1 MVTVCESHGNAKLNL
16 LRVYVTTKC
25 FVLNAPTIEYMYQSI
40 RKEITVRHPLIK
52 YH

>member
-1 MVTVCESHGNAKLNL
+1 MMIMRGEFTLSALEYKFL
-16 LRVYVTTKC
+16 LWH
-25 FVLNAPTIEYMYQSI
+25 FEFPIEHQSI